1 MEVTISLGISA
12 FALLSLL
19 AILAQAMDGAAD
31 AAGET
36 IGAEIGARLM
46 GEMQLMDW
54 ATLTSENPEMRYF
67 DEFGEEI
74 TRGNGAET
82 CVFSALQMVEDPEI
96 SMATRGGV
104 EANPYGVKVAVV
116 VADLPGRAGQDLIS
130 KYRDSSTPSR
140 RLHIFRSVVV
150 NLEKPQPAER

>member
-1 MEVTISLGISA
+1 MEVTISLGIAA

-46 GEMQLMDW
+46 GELQLMDW
-54 ATLTSENPEMRYF
+54 ETLTTETPVTRFF

-74 TRGNGAET
+74 TRENGADT
-82 CVFSALQMVEDPEI
+82 CVFSALQIVEPPRI
-96 SMATRGGV
+96 SMATSSGV
-104 EANPYGVKVAVV
+104 EENTHGAKVSVV
-116 VADLPGRAGQDLIS
+116 VADLPGKAGQDLIS
-130 KYRDSSTPSR
+130 EFENSSTTSK

-150 NLEKPQPAER
+150 NLEKSQAAD